1 MTSQQQLVAGLV
13 VTTLKHVSQHALM
26 LQVTVTACEMLA
38 EAGSGG
44 SLYTAYMVEARSSPL
59 QPSWIVRRRFR
70 SLTLLPTLAVTTIMA
85 VMTV

>member
-1 MTSQQQLVAGLV
+1 MQM
-13 VTTLKHVSQHALM
+13 M

-59 QPSWIVRRRFR
+59 QPSWTVRRRFR
-70 SLTLLPTLAVTTIMA
+70 SPTLLLTLTVMA
-85 VMTV
+85 VMTVTNNMAVMTV